1 MGYNIEVSFNIFRNC
16 NVSEL
21 EGYIISKAQF
31 CECKFFY
38 SDCEMEKNLCIQRN
52 HKVITVNFDE
62 QSIKQ
67 LIKFI
72 NIIKKTKKIYIESI
86 YNEETNGMIYASQ
99 YYLTLMDKYIA
110 KNYKTTR
117 RERSYSED
125 DTIIINEMLKLNNN
139 NKLNK
144 IDKIK

>member
-1 MGYNIEVSFNIFRNC
+1 
-16 NVSEL
+16 
-21 EGYIISKAQF
+21 
-31 CECKFFY
+31 
-38 SDCEMEKNLCIQRN
+38 MEKNLCIQRN

>member
-1 MGYNIEVSFNIFRNC
+1 MGYNIEVSFNIFRNS
-16 NVSEL
+16 NVTEM
-21 EGYIISKAQF
+21 EQYIISEAQM

-52 HKVITVNFDE
+52 HKVITVNFDD
-62 QSIKQ
+62 QHIKQ

-72 NIIKKTKKIYIESI
+72 TTIKKTRKIYIESI
-86 YNEETNGMIYASQ
+86 YNEETNGIIYASQ

-125 DTIIINEMLKLNNN
+125 DTIIINEMEKF
-139 NKLNK
+139 NK
-144 IDKIK
+144 IKATC